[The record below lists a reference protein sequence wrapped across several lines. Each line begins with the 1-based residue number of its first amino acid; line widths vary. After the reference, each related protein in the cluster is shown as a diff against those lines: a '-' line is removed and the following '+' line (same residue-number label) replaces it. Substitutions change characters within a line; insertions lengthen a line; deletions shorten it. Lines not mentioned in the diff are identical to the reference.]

1 MEMFYMNYDQNVT
14 ISVDALIV
22 SMWNKYSED
31 KGGDKKIYVYN
42 KEFFENAFENS
53 YDAAWAVSLS
63 GKWDL
68 ADDYV
73 CFDEDGYLTSFSRC
87 DDKNSTIDPDKLDL
101 SQLIDGLKNLK
112 KWHKKRQGSIAI
124 AIHDALK

>member
-1 MEMFYMNYDQNVT
+1 MEMFYMNYDQNVE

-22 SMWNKYSED
+22 AMWNKYIEYKGED
-31 KGGDKKIYVYN
+31 NKIFSN
-42 KEFFENAFENS
+42 SKEFFENSFENA

-63 GKWDL
+63 DKWNCT
-68 ADDYV
+68 DDYV
-73 CFDEDGYLTSFSRC
+73 CFDEDGYLTSFVHW
-87 DDKNSTIDPDKLDL
+87 DDENSPIDPDKLDL